1 VPESFRGGCS
11 FGAGATLTLVKPI
24 SPADATLFMFAPL
37 VKMRHLRIA
46 FGVHTNLQ
54 FFRLMQ
60 QVHTYDDFI
69 RQRSSITSKWRAP
82 VVKLA
87 ARLNPDRAGQQVARA
102 LDVALAHPA
111 GPVLLDCLAEDTDW
125 CRSSATIDRRTSGGY
140 TLTQSVL
147 NFLRRFVH

>member
-24 SPADATLFMFAPL
+24 SPADATLFVFAPL
-37 VKMRHLRIA
+37 VKMRHVRMA

-60 QVHTYDDFI
+60 QVHTYDDFV

-102 LDVALAHPA
+102 QDVALAHPA
-111 GPVLLDCLAEDTDW
+111 GPVLLDCLAEGYRLVPIERNH
-125 CRSSATIDRRTSGGY
+125 RSPDIRRLYVNPVGSE
-140 TLTQSVL
+140 
-147 NFLRRFVH
+147 FLRRFVH

>member
-37 VKMRHLRIA
+37 VKMRPLRIA

-69 RQRSSITSKWRAP
+69 RQGLRSHRNGAPRWSSSPPDSTPIAPDSRSRAP
-82 VVKLA
+82 WMLRWHTPLGQSCSTA
-87 ARLNPDRAGQQVARA
+87 SPGIEISSSCLQPSTNANSDLPRMILNRK
-102 LDVALAHPA
+102 
-111 GPVLLDCLAEDTDW
+111 T
-125 CRSSATIDRRTSGGY
+125 
-140 TLTQSVL
+140 
-147 NFLRRFVH
+147 